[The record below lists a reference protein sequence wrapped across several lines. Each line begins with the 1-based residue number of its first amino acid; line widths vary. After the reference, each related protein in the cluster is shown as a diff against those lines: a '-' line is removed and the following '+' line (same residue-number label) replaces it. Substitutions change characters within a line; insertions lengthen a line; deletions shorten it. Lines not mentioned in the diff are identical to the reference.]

1 MKRLIAT
8 ACLTL
13 AAALAAPAVLAQP
26 NPPHHVIHHPV
37 HHVPPHRVV
46 HHRVVHHPVV
56 HHRVVHH
63 PVHRAV
69 VVHH

>member
-26 NPPHHVIHHPV
+26 YPPHRVIHHPV

-46 HHRVVHHPVV
+46 HHPVRHPI

-63 PVHRAV
+63 PVHRTV
-69 VVHH
+69 VIHH

>member
-26 NPPHHVIHHPV
+26 YPPHHVIHHPV
-37 HHVPPHRVV
+37 HRVPPRH
-46 HHRVVHHPVV
+46 VVHHPIRHPVR
-56 HHRVVHH
+56 HVVHH
-63 PVHRAV
+63 PVHRTV
-69 VVHH
+69 VIHH

>member
-13 AAALAAPAVLAQP
+13 AAAFAAPAVLAQP
-26 NPPHHVIHHPV
+26 YPPHHVIHHPV

-46 HHRVVHHPVV
+46 HHRVVHH
-56 HHRVVHH
+56 RVVHH
-63 PVHRAV
+63 PVHRTV
-69 VVHH
+69 VIHH